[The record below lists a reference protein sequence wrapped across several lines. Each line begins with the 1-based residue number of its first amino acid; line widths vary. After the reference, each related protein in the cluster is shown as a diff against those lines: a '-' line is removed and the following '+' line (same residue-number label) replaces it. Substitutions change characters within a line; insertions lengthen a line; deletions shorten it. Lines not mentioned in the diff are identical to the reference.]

1 MVYTF
6 SVVRHSVY
14 DSKLIQQTLFKLSK
28 NKNPKIKE
36 AYGKY
41 YARPVVTQTVDL
53 NGLAEHMT
61 EHNTG
66 FSPGATKGLL
76 TDMVKCIKELV
87 LQGLAVKIDDLAIF
101 SIGLKTKKGA
111 DSEDDFSVA
120 KNIEGVRL
128 RARATGNLTS
138 SKLDIQASLKN
149 AANLLVEDSSKTT
162 TPSGPDG
169 DGSGSGTN
177 DPSKGDSS
185 QTGDNKD
192 NTQSG
197 GGNTDNSQGGGTD
210 GDGDYELK

>member
-1 MVYTF
+1 M
-6 SVVRHSVY
+6 
-14 DSKLIQQTLFKLSK
+14 ILFKLSK

-149 AANLLVEDSSKTT
+149 AANLLVEDSRKTI

>member
-1 MVYTF
+1 M
-6 SVVRHSVY
+6 
-14 DSKLIQQTLFKLSK
+14 ILFKLSK
-28 NKNPKIKE
+28 NKNPKIQK

-41 YARPVVTQTVDL
+41 YARPVVTQTIDL

-87 LQGLAVKIDDLAIF
+87 LQGFAVKIDDLAIF

-138 SKLDIQASLKN
+138 NKLDIQASLKN
-149 AANLLVEDSSKTT
+149 ASNLLAEDSGKTTPHLVLIATEAVRVTTIRTKT
-162 TPSGPDG
+162 TPSLVKTRITP
-169 DGSGSGTN
+169 SLAAETLTTRKQAVQTAVRTTN
-177 DPSKGDSS
+177 SNRPH
-185 QTGDNKD
+185 
-192 NTQSG
+192 
-197 GGNTDNSQGGGTD
+197 
-210 GDGDYELK
+210 

>member
-1 MVYTF
+1 M
-6 SVVRHSVY
+6 
-14 DSKLIQQTLFKLSK
+14 ILFKLSK

-41 YARPVVTQTVDL
+41 YARPVVTQTIDL

-87 LQGLAVKIDDLAIF
+87 LQGFAVKIDDLAIF

-111 DSEDDFSVA
+111 DSEDDFSVT

-138 SKLDIQASLKN
+138 SKLDLQASLKN
-149 AANLLVEDSSKTT
+149 ASSLLAEDSGKTT

-177 DPSKGDSS
+177 DQNKDNS
-185 QTGDNKD
+185 QSGENKD

-197 GGNTDNSQGGGTD
+197 GNKDNTQSGGNTDNSQGGGTD

>member
-1 MVYTF
+1 M
-6 SVVRHSVY
+6 
-14 DSKLIQQTLFKLSK
+14 ILFKLSK

-87 LQGLAVKIDDLAIF
+87 LQGFAVKIDDLAIF

-111 DSEDDFSVA
+111 DNEDDFSVT

-138 SKLDIQASLKN
+138 SKLDLQASLKN
-149 AANLLVEDSSKTT
+149 ASSLLAEDSGKTT

-177 DPSKGDSS
+177 DPNKGDSS

>member
-1 MVYTF
+1 M
-6 SVVRHSVY
+6 
-14 DSKLIQQTLFKLSK
+14 ILFKLSK

-87 LQGLAVKIDDLAIF
+87 LQGFAVKIDDLAIF

-120 KNIEGVRL
+120 KNIDGVRL

-177 DPSKGDSS
+177 DQNKDNS
-185 QTGDNKD
+185 QSGENKD

-197 GGNTDNSQGGGTD
+197 ENTDNSQGGGTD

>member
-1 MVYTF
+1 M
-6 SVVRHSVY
+6 
-14 DSKLIQQTLFKLSK
+14 ILFKLSK

-149 AANLLVEDSSKTT
+149 AANLLVEDSRKTT

-177 DPSKGDSS
+177 DPSKEDSS

>member
-1 MVYTF
+1 M
-6 SVVRHSVY
+6 
-14 DSKLIQQTLFKLSK
+14 ILFKLSK
-28 NKNPKIKE
+28 NKNPKIQK

-41 YARPVVTQTVDL
+41 YARPVVTQTIDL
-53 NGLAEHMT
+53 NALAEHMT

-87 LQGLAVKIDDLAIF
+87 LQGFAVKIDDLAIF

-111 DSEDDFSVA
+111 DSEDDFTVA

-138 SKLDIQASLKN
+138 SKLDLQASLKN
-149 AANLLVEDSSKTT
+149 ASNLLAEDSGKTT

-177 DPSKGDSS
+177 DQNKDNS
-185 QTGDNKD
+185 QSGENKD
-192 NTQSG
+192 NTQS

>member
-1 MVYTF
+1 M
-6 SVVRHSVY
+6 
-14 DSKLIQQTLFKLSK
+14 ILFKLSK

-66 FSPGATKGLL
+66 FSSGATKGLL

>member
-1 MVYTF
+1 M
-6 SVVRHSVY
+6 
-14 DSKLIQQTLFKLSK
+14 ILFKLSK
-28 NKNPKIKE
+28 NKNPKIQK

-41 YARPVVTQTVDL
+41 YARPVVTQTIDL
-53 NGLAEHMT
+53 NALAEHMT

-87 LQGLAVKIDDLAIF
+87 LQGIAVKIDDLAIF

-120 KNIEGVRL
+120 KNIDGVRL

>member
-1 MVYTF
+1 M
-6 SVVRHSVY
+6 
-14 DSKLIQQTLFKLSK
+14 ILFKLSK

-111 DSEDDFSVA
+111 DSEDEFSVA

-149 AANLLVEDSSKTT
+149 AANLLVEDSRKTT

>member
-1 MVYTF
+1 M
-6 SVVRHSVY
+6 
-14 DSKLIQQTLFKLSK
+14 ILFKLSK
-28 NKNPKIKE
+28 NKNPKIQK

-41 YARPVVTQTVDL
+41 YARPVVTQTIDL
-53 NGLAEHMT
+53 NALAEHMT

>member
-1 MVYTF
+1 M
-6 SVVRHSVY
+6 
-14 DSKLIQQTLFKLSK
+14 ILFKLSK

-87 LQGLAVKIDDLAIF
+87 LQGFAVKIDDLAIF

-149 AANLLVEDSSKTT
+149 AANLLVEDSGKTT

-177 DPSKGDSS
+177 DPNKGDSS

>member
-1 MVYTF
+1 M
-6 SVVRHSVY
+6 
-14 DSKLIQQTLFKLSK
+14 ILFKLSK

-41 YARPVVTQTVDL
+41 YARPVVTQTIDL

-87 LQGLAVKIDDLAIF
+87 LQGFAVKIDDLAIF

-111 DSEDDFSVA
+111 DSEDDFTVT

-138 SKLDIQASLKN
+138 SKLDLQASLKN
-149 AANLLVEDSSKTT
+149 AASLLAEDSGKTT

-177 DPSKGDSS
+177 D
-185 QTGDNKD
+185 QNKD
-192 NTQSG
+192 NSQSGENKVNTQSG
-197 GGNTDNSQGGGTD
+197 ENTDNSQGGGTD

>member
-1 MVYTF
+1 MV
-6 SVVRHSVY
+6 
-14 DSKLIQQTLFKLSK
+14 LFKLVK
-28 NKNPKIKE
+28 NNNKNIEK
-36 AYGKY
+36 AYGKV
-41 YARPVVTQTVDL
+41 YARPVVTQTI
-53 NGLAEHMT
+53 GISELAEHLCS
-61 EHNTG
+61 HNTG
-66 FSPGATKGLL
+66 FSAGATQGLL

>member
-1 MVYTF
+1 M
-6 SVVRHSVY
+6 
-14 DSKLIQQTLFKLSK
+14 ILFKLSK
-28 NKNPKIKE
+28 NNNTKIKE

-120 KNIEGVRL
+120 KNIDGVRL

-149 AANLLVEDSSKTT
+149 AANLLVEDSRKTT

>member
-1 MVYTF
+1 M
-6 SVVRHSVY
+6 
-14 DSKLIQQTLFKLSK
+14 ILFKLSK
-28 NKNPKIKE
+28 NKNPKIQK

-41 YARPVVTQTVDL
+41 YARPVVTQTIDL
-53 NGLAEHMT
+53 NALAEHMT

-87 LQGLAVKIDDLAIF
+87 LQGFAVKIDDLAIF

-120 KNIEGVRL
+120 KNIDGVRL

>member
-1 MVYTF
+1 M
-6 SVVRHSVY
+6 
-14 DSKLIQQTLFKLSK
+14 ILFKLSK

-87 LQGLAVKIDDLAIF
+87 LQGFAVKIDNLAIF
-101 SIGLKTKKGA
+101 SIGLKTKMGA

-138 SKLDIQASLKN
+138 NKLDIQASLKN
-149 AANLLVEDSSKTT
+149 ASNLLAEDSGKTT
-162 TPSGPDG
+162 TPSDPDG

>member
-1 MVYTF
+1 M
-6 SVVRHSVY
+6 
-14 DSKLIQQTLFKLSK
+14 ILFKLSK

-149 AANLLVEDSSKTT
+149 AANLLVEDSRKTT
-162 TPSGPDG
+162 THLVLMVTEAVRVPTTQARETLRRLVTTRTTLRAAVETLTTHRAAVLTAMET
-169 DGSGSGTN
+169 TN
-177 DPSKGDSS
+177 S
-185 QTGDNKD
+185 
-192 NTQSG
+192 
-197 GGNTDNSQGGGTD
+197 NSPR
-210 GDGDYELK
+210 

>member
-1 MVYTF
+1 M
-6 SVVRHSVY
+6 
-14 DSKLIQQTLFKLSK
+14 ILFKLSK

-41 YARPVVTQTVDL
+41 YARPVVTQTIDL

-177 DPSKGDSS
+177 GPSKGDSS

>member
-1 MVYTF
+1 M
-6 SVVRHSVY
+6 
-14 DSKLIQQTLFKLSK
+14 ILFKLSK
-28 NKNPKIKE
+28 NKNPKIQK

-41 YARPVVTQTVDL
+41 YARPVVTQTIDL
-53 NGLAEHMT
+53 NALAEHMT

-120 KNIEGVRL
+120 KNIDGVRL

-197 GGNTDNSQGGGTD
+197 GGNTDNSQGGDTD

>member
-1 MVYTF
+1 MIRYLLRQNSNEMSSAF
-6 SVVRHSVY
+6 
-14 DSKLIQQTLFKLSK
+14 
-28 NKNPKIKE
+28 
-36 AYGKY
+36 GKY
-41 YARPVVTQTVDL
+41 YAYPVVEETMDL
-53 NGLAEHMT
+53 QALAAHME

-66 FSPGATKGLL
+66 FSEAMCVGVMKA
-76 TDMVKCIKELV
+76 MVKCIKELV

-149 AANLLVEDSSKTT
+149 AANLLVEDSRKTT

-169 DGSGSGTN
+169 DGSGSDTN

>member
-1 MVYTF
+1 M
-6 SVVRHSVY
+6 
-14 DSKLIQQTLFKLSK
+14 ILFKLSK

-120 KNIEGVRL
+120 KNIDGVRL

-197 GGNTDNSQGGGTD
+197 GTD

>member
-1 MVYTF
+1 M
-6 SVVRHSVY
+6 
-14 DSKLIQQTLFKLSK
+14 ILFKLSK
-28 NKNPKIKE
+28 NKNPKIQK

-41 YARPVVTQTVDL
+41 YARPVVTQTVNL
-53 NGLAEHMT
+53 NALAEHMT

-120 KNIEGVRL
+120 KNIDGVRL

>member
-1 MVYTF
+1 M
-6 SVVRHSVY
+6 
-14 DSKLIQQTLFKLSK
+14 ILFKLSK

-149 AANLLVEDSSKTT
+149 AANLLVEDSRKTT
-162 TPSGPDG
+162 TPSGPYG

>member
-1 MVYTF
+1 M
-6 SVVRHSVY
+6 
-14 DSKLIQQTLFKLSK
+14 ILFKLSK

-41 YARPVVTQTVDL
+41 YARPVVTQTIDL

-87 LQGLAVKIDDLAIF
+87 LQGFAVKIDDLAIF

-111 DSEDDFSVA
+111 DSEDDFSVT

-138 SKLDIQASLKN
+138 SKLDLQASLKN
-149 AANLLVEDSSKTT
+149 ASSLLAEDSGKTT

-177 DPSKGDSS
+177 DQNKDNS
-185 QTGDNKD
+185 QSGENKD

-197 GGNTDNSQGGGTD
+197 ENTDNSQGGGTD

>member
-1 MVYTF
+1 M
-6 SVVRHSVY
+6 
-14 DSKLIQQTLFKLSK
+14 ILFKLSK
-28 NKNPKIKE
+28 NKNPKIQK

>member
-1 MVYTF
+1 M
-6 SVVRHSVY
+6 
-14 DSKLIQQTLFKLSK
+14 ILFKLSK

-149 AANLLVEDSSKTT
+149 AANLLVEDSRKTT

-177 DPSKGDSS
+177 DSSKGDSS

>member
-1 MVYTF
+1 M
-6 SVVRHSVY
+6 
-14 DSKLIQQTLFKLSK
+14 ILFKLSK

-87 LQGLAVKIDDLAIF
+87 LQGFAVKIDDLAIF

-149 AANLLVEDSSKTT
+149 AANLLVEDSGKTT

-177 DPSKGDSS
+177 DPNKGVSS

>member
-1 MVYTF
+1 M
-6 SVVRHSVY
+6 
-14 DSKLIQQTLFKLSK
+14 ILFKLSK

-120 KNIEGVRL
+120 KNIDGVRL

-149 AANLLVEDSSKTT
+149 AANLLVEDSGKTT

>member
-1 MVYTF
+1 M
-6 SVVRHSVY
+6 
-14 DSKLIQQTLFKLSK
+14 ILFKLSK

-149 AANLLVEDSSKTT
+149 AANLLVEDSRKTT

-192 NTQSG
+192 DTQSG

>member
-1 MVYTF
+1 M
-6 SVVRHSVY
+6 
-14 DSKLIQQTLFKLSK
+14 ILFKLSK
-28 NKNPKIKE
+28 KKNPKIKE

-149 AANLLVEDSSKTT
+149 AANLLVEDSRKTT

>member
-1 MVYTF
+1 M
-6 SVVRHSVY
+6 
-14 DSKLIQQTLFKLSK
+14 ILFKLSK

-120 KNIEGVRL
+120 KNIDGVRL

-149 AANLLVEDSSKTT
+149 AANLLVEDSGKTT

-177 DPSKGDSS
+177 DPNKGDSS

>member
-1 MVYTF
+1 M
-6 SVVRHSVY
+6 
-14 DSKLIQQTLFKLSK
+14 ILFKLSK

-120 KNIEGVRL
+120 KNIDGVRL

-177 DPSKGDSS
+177 APSKGDSS

>member
-1 MVYTF
+1 M
-6 SVVRHSVY
+6 
-14 DSKLIQQTLFKLSK
+14 ILFKLSK
-28 NKNPKIKE
+28 NKNPKIQK

-41 YARPVVTQTVDL
+41 YARPVVTQTIDL
-53 NGLAEHMT
+53 NALAEHMT

-87 LQGLAVKIDDLAIF
+87 LQGFAVKIDDLAIF

-120 KNIEGVRL
+120 KNIDGVRL

-177 DPSKGDSS
+177 GPSKGDSS

>member
-1 MVYTF
+1 M
-6 SVVRHSVY
+6 
-14 DSKLIQQTLFKLSK
+14 ILFKLSK

-149 AANLLVEDSSKTT
+149 AANLLVEDSRKTT

-210 GDGDYELK
+210 GYGDYELK

>member
-1 MVYTF
+1 M
-6 SVVRHSVY
+6 
-14 DSKLIQQTLFKLSK
+14 ILFKLSK

-41 YARPVVTQTVDL
+41 YARPVVTQTIDL

-87 LQGLAVKIDDLAIF
+87 LQGFAVKIDDLAIF

-111 DSEDDFSVA
+111 DSEDDFTVA

-138 SKLDIQASLKN
+138 SKLDLQASLKN
-149 AANLLVEDSSKTT
+149 ASSLLTEDSGKTT

-177 DPSKGDSS
+177 DQNKDNS
-185 QTGDNKD
+185 QSGENKD

-197 GGNTDNSQGGGTD
+197 ENTDNSQGGGTD

>member
-1 MVYTF
+1 M
-6 SVVRHSVY
+6 
-14 DSKLIQQTLFKLSK
+14 ILFKLSK
-28 NKNPKIKE
+28 NKNPKIQK

-41 YARPVVTQTVDL
+41 YARPVVTQTVNL

-87 LQGLAVKIDDLAIF
+87 LQGVAVKIDDLAIF

>member
-1 MVYTF
+1 M
-6 SVVRHSVY
+6 
-14 DSKLIQQTLFKLSK
+14 ILFKLSK
-28 NKNPKIKE
+28 NKNPKIQK

-41 YARPVVTQTVDL
+41 YARPVVTQTIDL
-53 NGLAEHMT
+53 NALAEHMT

-87 LQGLAVKIDDLAIF
+87 LQGFAVKIDDLAIF

-197 GGNTDNSQGGGTD
+197 GGNTDNSQGGDTD